1 MQKLSTKVRR
11 LSRQLSNIPQ
21 LLQNVQR
28 NNQMS
33 TGAAFVG
40 LDNLNTLNLWRL
52 NPATSS
58 SSFINRRTI
67 QFNDNDDDDDETK
80 ENLQKQVNERTIQFM
95 SIVYAILLII
105 IGAMCT
111 FFNISKPNNQIRDIF
126 VIIISII
133 SAIVICFFHY
143 DIIKFRHWALQ
154 RIENERRQQRRRQ
167 STNQISNAAAA
178 ADIAIISNGNNNV
191 QINEDDDDDNDD
203 DQVPAYDTLSLTT
216 AVIFDYYDKANSNNH
231 LDDDD
236 DEQFNENGVNSND
249 EIRPV
254 NDDNKKSDD
263 TMIAYRYFR
272 GRHANDFYLK
282 IGMIVFCFG
291 SITHIGIDLVKQT
304 YFFIN
309 HDIECQCI
317 SLLLMESMRLI
328 FSFYQLY
335 FVFKYSNI
343 IINRNKNLARFALM
357 HLIGTSI
364 SFWFDTIIDDAI
376 ADYVDRKLNQTNYQN
391 HSIIIIDDDADDSII
406 NGEFHGL
413 KNHILFEENCSR
425 KAIISNESLRALPY
439 LYPFTIE
446 YNIILA
452 SIWYMIWSNI
462 GKVKDRS
469 LFTESYEKHLLH
481 KYRIFKSNE
490 NEEIEDDNNTNNG
503 DDNDGRRSSL
513 LLTVDC
519 HASNKGLFIGLAIL
533 LIILITVIIFFSTI
547 HKDVSRHFGV
557 VIYTLQILLLTL
569 SCFVIIPIAYYQ
581 MHGQLDVV
589 NSEHR
594 NNSFMMMDD
603 ILIMIPL
610 PFYFIHYTCSAIAS
624 LMINNSLECNNLAL
638 IGIDM
643 LTIIQVLIQSPFI
656 VDKIRRCSNDIRIR
670 FRKPGRELVTLM
682 LILNVTLW
690 ILNTLELKIVEE
702 YHATHEYFGE
712 FFTMILSHTTLPM
725 MLFYRFHSSV
735 CLSHIWKYA
744 YEKDE

>member
-67 QFNDNDDDDDETK
+67 QFNNNDDDDDETK

-191 QINEDDDDDNDD
+191 QINEDDDDDNND

-282 IGMIVFCFG
+282 IGMIGKFENIDFLVFF
-291 SITHIGIDLVKQT
+291 VK
-304 YFFIN
+304 
-309 HDIECQCI
+309 
-317 SLLLMESMRLI
+317 
-328 FSFYQLY
+328 
-335 FVFKYSNI
+335 K
-343 IINRNKNLARFALM
+343 K
-357 HLIGTSI
+357 
-364 SFWFDTIIDDAI
+364 
-376 ADYVDRKLNQTNYQN
+376 
-391 HSIIIIDDDADDSII
+391 
-406 NGEFHGL
+406 
-413 KNHILFEENCSR
+413 
-425 KAIISNESLRALPY
+425 
-439 LYPFTIE
+439 
-446 YNIILA
+446 
-452 SIWYMIWSNI
+452 
-462 GKVKDRS
+462 
-469 LFTESYEKHLLH
+469 
-481 KYRIFKSNE
+481 
-490 NEEIEDDNNTNNG
+490 
-503 DDNDGRRSSL
+503 
-513 LLTVDC
+513 
-519 HASNKGLFIGLAIL
+519 
-533 LIILITVIIFFSTI
+533 
-547 HKDVSRHFGV
+547 
-557 VIYTLQILLLTL
+557 
-569 SCFVIIPIAYYQ
+569 
-581 MHGQLDVV
+581 
-589 NSEHR
+589 
-594 NNSFMMMDD
+594 
-603 ILIMIPL
+603 
-610 PFYFIHYTCSAIAS
+610 
-624 LMINNSLECNNLAL
+624 
-638 IGIDM
+638 
-643 LTIIQVLIQSPFI
+643 
-656 VDKIRRCSNDIRIR
+656 
-670 FRKPGRELVTLM
+670 
-682 LILNVTLW
+682 
-690 ILNTLELKIVEE
+690 
-702 YHATHEYFGE
+702 
-712 FFTMILSHTTLPM
+712 
-725 MLFYRFHSSV
+725 
-735 CLSHIWKYA
+735 
-744 YEKDE
+744 